1 MGSAQSEPACSH
13 MAVVEP
19 VASVISGSAIGE
31 HAVPSTSFGNGHL
44 HILRV
49 IQGIIPP
56 PPPCSHLSFLHAH
69 LRMHTF
75 VVIHKWKIDLLIV
88 KNEGTVNSV
97 YLL

>member
-49 IQGIIPP
+49 IQGINPP
-56 PPPCSHLSFLHAH
+56 LPIAILKKWILCLSF
-69 LRMHTF
+69 MHTY
-75 VVIHKWKIDLLIV
+75 VCTHL
-88 KNEGTVNSV
+88 
-97 YLL
+97 